1 MGSGSVSRP
10 LHVVL
15 LNRDNDKFQQIPT
28 QAFFIDSFNMNIIL
42 VFVPFLC
49 LFGKDVSSGGH
60 FTV

>member
-15 LNRDNDKFQQIPT
+15 LNRDNNKLQQIPT
-28 QAFFIDSFNMNIIL
+28 QAFFIDSFNMNTI
-42 VFVPFLC
+42 VGFVPFLC